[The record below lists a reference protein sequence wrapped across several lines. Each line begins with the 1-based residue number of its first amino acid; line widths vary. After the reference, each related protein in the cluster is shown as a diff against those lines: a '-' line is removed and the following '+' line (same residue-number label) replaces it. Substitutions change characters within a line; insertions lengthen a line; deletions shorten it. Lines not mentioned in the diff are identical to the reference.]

1 MIATALALL
10 FAIFPAPFAIF
21 LLACFAIAVVVA
33 VLKIIALV
41 LDSIP
46 FL

>member
-1 MIATALALL
+1 MIGSVLALL

-21 LLACFAIAVVVA
+21 LLALLAIWVLVA
-33 VLKIIALV
+33 IFKLVALV
-41 LDSIP
+41 LDAIP